1 MIKKILNKTIYF
13 FKLDL
18 RWKLIKLNLYPSSF
32 IKTGINKIYSKLIL
46 NILFNNN
53 FKKYKKKIFHKVYNR
68 KKLNLSQN
76 SLISLPRSGSMF
88 VRCTLSSYYEL
99 YFKLGDG
106 IPKYDSIN
114 DKWIFVEKP
123 IVESHSWNLIDLE
136 KFNRTVE
143 SKLNIK
149 EENFRVVFSR
159 FPANKLDLFDLN
171 ELKPAILVRKPIDQI
186 ISLYT
191 KHIKKF
197 DLNEKNKNGLNIN
210 FLNHCIERYEQFVNF
225 WNNYLIAQEQKNYII
240 IRYEDLIND
249 SYNTFVKL
257 FNFYNIDIDMEVL
270 NKSIYINQTEQ
281 SLERLKNIKINK
293 IRFTD
298 KSKLNRTR
306 NLISD
311 AYFNKMDGN
320 KLEELYSSFGYKNT

>member
-1 MIKKILNKTIYF
+1 MIKKILDKAIYF

-46 NILFNNN
+46 NILFYNN
-53 FKKYKKKIFHKVYNR
+53 FKKYKKKIFHRVYNR
-68 KKLNLSQN
+68 KKLNFLQN

-114 DKWIFVEKP
+114 DKWIFVERP
-123 IVESHSWNLIDLE
+123 IVESHSWNIIDLE

-143 SKLNIK
+143 SKLNTK

-171 ELKPAILVRKPIDQI
+171 ELKPAILARKPIDQI
-186 ISLYT
+186 ISHYT

-197 DLNEKNKNGLNIN
+197 DLNEKNKNGLNID
-210 FLNHCIERYEQFVNF
+210 FLKYCIERYEQFVNF
-225 WNNYLIAQEQKNYII
+225 WNNYLIDQEQKNYII
-240 IRYEDLIND
+240 IKYEDLIND
-249 SYNTFVKL
+249 SYNTFIKL
-257 FNFYNIDIDMEVL
+257 FNFYNIDIDMELL
-270 NKSIYINQTEQ
+270 NKSIDINQTEQ

>member
-1 MIKKILNKTIYF
+1 MIKKILNKAIYF